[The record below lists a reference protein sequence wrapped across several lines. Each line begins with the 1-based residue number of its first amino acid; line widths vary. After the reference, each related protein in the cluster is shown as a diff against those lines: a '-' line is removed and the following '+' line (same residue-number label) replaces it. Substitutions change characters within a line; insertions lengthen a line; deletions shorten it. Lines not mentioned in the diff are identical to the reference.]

1 MISDSISETKLGTLK
16 RTEKSTTDP
25 IKPSELLFSLEP
37 HYIFATLYQSFAK
50 EVLEKGPVLGAY
62 ASGITLPVR
71 TRSFGCDDTG
81 LNKLVVFEY
90 AIMRHQP
97 SSCVSIHPRIERS
110 ARKRRTKDSFE
121 LASFDHISINIPILQ
136 LTP

>member
-1 MISDSISETKLGTLK
+1 MKSDSISDTKLGTLK

-37 HYIFATLYQSFAK
+37 HYIFVTLNQSFAK

-71 TRSFGCDDTG
+71 TRSFVGDDTG

-90 AIMRHQP
+90 AIMRLEFTR
-97 SSCVSIHPRIERS
+97 VLYYIV
-110 ARKRRTKDSFE
+110 
-121 LASFDHISINIPILQ
+121 LAMKLRVFRLCMKFPA
-136 LTP
+136 